1 VFEWTLKQG
10 GVSEMEKLN
19 QKKSQKLYDLIDN
32 SEFYQNKIKPSCR
45 SKMNIPFTVGASDL
59 DTQFLEDASKRNLM
73 HLNGFRMAGGM
84 RASLYNAV
92 TEEAVDALIE
102 FMADFEKK
110 YA

>member
-1 VFEWTLKQG
+1 
-10 GVSEMEKLN
+10 
-19 QKKSQKLYDLIDN
+19 
-32 SEFYQNKIKPSCR
+32 
-45 SKMNIPFTVGASDL
+45 MNIPFTVGASDL